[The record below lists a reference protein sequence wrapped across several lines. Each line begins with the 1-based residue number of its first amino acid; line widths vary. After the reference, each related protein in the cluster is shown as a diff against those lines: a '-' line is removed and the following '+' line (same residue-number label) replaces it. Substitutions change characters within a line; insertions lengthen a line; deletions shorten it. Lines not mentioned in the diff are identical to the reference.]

1 MGWKRLATTALV
13 VLVAVAGRAPGVA
26 AAVPRGAGAT
36 PPRLSF
42 TDGEVSF
49 WRPGAEDWAPA
60 KVNTPLAAGDSLYT
74 GENANLELQVGP
86 SAFVRAGAGTELGF
100 ESLEPDLQQFKL
112 TTGHAAVDVRRLPRG
127 QAIEVDTPNGA
138 FTIDHPG
145 YYRIDVEQERT
156 TFSTRRGGEATL
168 VPADG
173 EATDV
178 GSDKQLVLEGTDT
191 PQLSTSAAPD
201 PDDWDR
207 WNLDRTGRP
216 SEPSPSAAYVSPE
229 VAGSEDLDRHGDWR
243 DTPRYGHVWVPHEV
257 PPDWAPYSTGRWVWD
272 PYYGWT
278 WVDDAPWGWA
288 PYHYGRWVYVNGF
301 WGWAPGPVVAAPVYA
316 PALVA
321 FFGAPGVGVSVS
333 VGVPFVSWVALGFG
347 EPVIPWWGPVGFVG
361 TCWWGGWGGPRFV
374 NNNVV
379 IQHNTYVNVRNVTVF
394 QNTHVH
400 NAVIAVQRDHFGRG
414 HVEHVRLGAADAQR
428 LRPIHGRLGVKPTP
442 ASLVAKE
449 GHAIRPPQAVHARPV
464 VATRP
469 PQDLSH
475 RLRAAGLNPASS
487 AAPPPR
493 LVHAPR
499 PQGGGRQASFG
510 SRATPPPPPG
520 AGHRRL
526 EAGARPAPPSQHTH
540 GERPNL
546 GPPRAP
552 AAPRAPTTAERRP
565 HGGARAAE
573 RGTPPALP
581 HDAERRP
588 AERAA
593 PPPPPHH
600 AERARPAPPAP
611 ARRVERERPAR
622 GAPPPQ
628 LGAPPPRAPH
638 EGTHAPR
645 PQPAPHEKQ
654 HQGPGGAPPSA
665 RWEAPRAPHA
675 WTQRPARS
683 ASVRERGAR
692 PSERRAAG
700 AESPRVARGR

>member
-13 VLVAVAGRAPGVA
+13 LLVAVAGRAPGVA

-628 LGAPPPRAPH
+628 VGAPPPRAPH

-665 RWEAPRAPHA
+665 RWDAPRAPHA